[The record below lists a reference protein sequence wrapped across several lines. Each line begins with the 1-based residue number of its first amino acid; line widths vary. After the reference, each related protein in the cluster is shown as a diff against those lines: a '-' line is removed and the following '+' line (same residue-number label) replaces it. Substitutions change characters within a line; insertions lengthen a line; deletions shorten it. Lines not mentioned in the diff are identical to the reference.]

1 MEINEPPASLSRLTS
16 ELEKEKEERRRAE
29 QRAASLA
36 GQLQSLHQELG
47 GQLATEQHNQKRIA
61 ELEEELRASK
71 AEVEQLRTDSEKLK
85 GDRALAEKQSKII
98 AELKERLQKAL
109 SLFRESHEAFQKSR
123 TELEGSLG
131 TLSLTDPQ
139 KSNPFAPID

>member
-47 GQLATEQHNQKRIA
+47 GQLATEQHNQRIA

-71 AEVEQLRTDSEKLK
+71 AEVEQLRNDSEKLK
-85 GDRALAEKQSKII
+85 SDRALAEKQSKII
-98 AELKERLQKAL
+98 AELKRETPESAL
-109 SLFRESHEAFQKSR
+109 PFPREPRSFPKIPYR
-123 TELEGSLG
+123 T
-131 TLSLTDPQ
+131 
-139 KSNPFAPID
+139 